1 MKRKKFSDGTICH
14 INFGNIPLN
23 GEIYNYHLGVLF
35 NIKGLDNTIFCI
47 PLTSPK
53 VKHFETEEDYNKRN
67 YRNMKFFRCHYIKQ
81 TDSIALLDQIRVI
94 SVNRL
99 ISFYKDEDNNIVIL
113 NDKEMNLL
121 KNKII
126 KYINLILYKKEKSK
140 IKNSKEVINS

>member
-1 MKRKKFSDGTICH
+1 MKRKSFIDGTLCH
-14 INFGNIPLN
+14 INFGDIPLN
-23 GEIYNYHLGVLF
+23 GEIYNYHLGVLY

-53 VKHFETEEDYNKRN
+53 IKHFETKEDFEKRN

-81 TDSIALLDQIRVI
+81 TDSVALLDQIRVI
-94 SVNRL
+94 SINRL
-99 ISFYKDEDNNIVIL
+99 STFYKDEDNNIIVL

-126 KYINLILYKKEKSK
+126 KYIDLILNKKDKSK
-140 IKNSKEVINS
+140 SKNNKKVVTC

>member
-1 MKRKKFSDGTICH
+1 MKRKNFSDGTICH